1 MQGMTPYEKAA
12 RTKRAREREED
23 ARFTYNSIEYLE
35 AWIVSALPAY
45 HINGRK
51 VSRALFLQMGFGI
64 LMEEIWKRQRRERE
78 QRRALQRAQRD
89 PAGGED
95 RHSS

>member
-1 MQGMTPYEKAA
+1 MTPYEKAA

-35 AWIVSALPAY
+35 AWIVAAVPAY

-51 VSRALFLQMGFGI
+51 VSRAMFLRLGHGI
-64 LMEEIWKRQRRERE
+64 LVTEIWARQRRERA
-78 QRRALQRAQRD
+78 QQRAQQR
-89 PAGGED
+89 AEQRED
-95 RHSS
+95 AP